1 MNHSKLISNLILK
14 TVKIQSGPA
23 AVALQELS
31 GVLVTLTALLEEGGA
46 LQQAPVGVKE
56 MANICIES
64 CKNLADSLATSIGTG
79 FGPPKEEVAPEE
91 IIKKEVPKKVI
102 KKKVIKKTTEEP
114 ELEESLET
122 PKKVIKKKVVKKIQP
137 EEVAE

>member
-1 MNHSKLISNLILK
+1 MNHSKLISNSILK

-64 CKNLADSLATSIGTG
+64 CKKLADSLATSIGTG
-79 FGPPKEEVAPEE
+79 FAPPKEEVATEE
-91 IIKKEVPKKVI
+91 TVPKKIIKRKIIKKA
-102 KKKVIKKTTEEP
+102 TEESEP
-114 ELEESLET
+114 EVNET
-122 PKKVIKKKVVKKIQP
+122 PKKVIKRKVVKKIQP

>member
-56 MANICIES
+56 MANICIDS
-64 CKNLADSLATSIGTG
+64 CKKLADSLATSIGTG
-79 FGPPKEEVAPEE
+79 FGPPKKEVNPEE
-91 IIKKEVPKKVI
+91 IIKEEEPKKII
-102 KKKVIKKTTEEP
+102 KRKIIKKTAEEQEP
-114 ELEESLET
+114 EVIET
-122 PKKVIKKKVVKKIQP
+122 PKKVIKKKVVKKVQP

>member
-31 GVLVTLTALLEEGGA
+31 GVLVTLTVLLEEGGA

-56 MANICIES
+56 MANICIDS
-64 CKNLADSLATSIGTG
+64 CKKLADSLATSIGTG
-79 FGPPKEEVAPEE
+79 FGPPKKEVNPEE
-91 IIKKEVPKKVI
+91 IIKEEVPKKII
-102 KKKVIKKTTEEP
+102 KRKIIKKTAEEQEP
-114 ELEESLET
+114 EVIET

>member
-1 MNHSKLISNLILK
+1 MNHSKLISNSILK

-79 FGPPKEEVAPEE
+79 FGPPKEEVATEE
-91 IIKKEVPKKVI
+91 TIKKEVPKKVI
-102 KKKVIKKTTEEP
+102 KRKIIKKTVEEP
-114 ELEESLET
+114 EPEVIET
-122 PKKVIKKKVVKKIQP
+122 PKKVIKKKVVKKVQP

>member
-1 MNHSKLISNLILK
+1 MNHSKLISNSILK

-64 CKNLADSLATSIGTG
+64 CKKLADSLATSIGTG
-79 FGPPKEEVAPEE
+79 FGPPKEEVATEE
-91 IIKKEVPKKVI
+91 TVPKKIIKRKIIKKA
-102 KKKVIKKTTEEP
+102 TEEP
-114 ELEESLET
+114 EPEVNET
-122 PKKVIKKKVVKKIQP
+122 PKKVIKRKVVKKIQP

>member
-31 GVLVTLTALLEEGGA
+31 GVLVTLTVLLEEGGA

-56 MANICIES
+56 MANICIDS
-64 CKNLADSLATSIGTG
+64 CKKLADSLATSIGTG
-79 FGPPKEEVAPEE
+79 FGPPKKEVNPEE
-91 IIKKEVPKKVI
+91 IIKEEVPKKII
-102 KKKVIKKTTEEP
+102 KRKIIKKTAEEQEP
-114 ELEESLET
+114 EVIET
-122 PKKVIKKKVVKKIQP
+122 PKKVIKKKVVKKVQP

>member
-1 MNHSKLISNLILK
+1 MNHSKLISNSILK

-64 CKNLADSLATSIGTG
+64 CKKLADSLATSIGTG
-79 FGPPKEEVAPEE
+79 FGPPKEEVATEE
-91 IIKKEVPKKVI
+91 TVPKKIIKRKIIKKA
-102 KKKVIKKTTEEP
+102 TEESEP
-114 ELEESLET
+114 EVNET
-122 PKKVIKKKVVKKIQP
+122 PKKVIKRKVVKKVQP

>member
-1 MNHSKLISNLILK
+1 MNHSKLISNSILK

-79 FGPPKEEVAPEE
+79 FGPPKEEVATEE
-91 IIKKEVPKKVI
+91 TVPKKIIKRKIIKKA
-102 KKKVIKKTTEEP
+102 TEESEP
-114 ELEESLET
+114 EVNET
-122 PKKVIKKKVVKKIQP
+122 PKKVIKRKVVKKIQP

>member
-1 MNHSKLISNLILK
+1 MNHSKLISNSILK

-64 CKNLADSLATSIGTG
+64 CKKLADSLATSIGTG
-79 FGPPKEEVAPEE
+79 FGPPKEEVATEE
-91 IIKKEVPKKVI
+91 TVPKKIIKRKIIKKA
-102 KKKVIKKTTEEP
+102 TEESEP
-114 ELEESLET
+114 EVNET
-122 PKKVIKKKVVKKIQP
+122 PKKVIKRKVVKKIQP

>member
-1 MNHSKLISNLILK
+1 MYHSKLISNSILK

-64 CKNLADSLATSIGTG
+64 CKKLADSLATSIGTG
-79 FGPPKEEVAPEE
+79 FGPPKEEVATEE
-91 IIKKEVPKKVI
+91 TIKKEVPKKIIKRKII
-102 KKKVIKKTTEEP
+102 KKATEEP
-114 ELEESLET
+114 EPEVNET
-122 PKKVIKKKVVKKIQP
+122 PKKVIKRKVVKKVQP

>member
-1 MNHSKLISNLILK
+1 MNHSKLISNSILK

-64 CKNLADSLATSIGTG
+64 CKKLADSLATSIGTG
-79 FGPPKEEVAPEE
+79 FGPPKKEVNPEE
-91 IIKKEVPKKVI
+91 IIKEEVPKKII
-102 KKKVIKKTTEEP
+102 KRKIIKKTAEEQEP
-114 ELEESLET
+114 EVIET
-122 PKKVIKKKVVKKIQP
+122 PKKVIKKKVVKKVQP

>member
-1 MNHSKLISNLILK
+1 MNHSKLISNSILK

-64 CKNLADSLATSIGTG
+64 CKKLADSLATSIGTG
-79 FGPPKEEVAPEE
+79 FGPPKEEVATEE
-91 IIKKEVPKKVI
+91 TIKKEVPKKIIKRKII
-102 KKKVIKKTTEEP
+102 KKATEEP
-114 ELEESLET
+114 EPEVNET
-122 PKKVIKKKVVKKIQP
+122 PKKVIKRKVVKKVQP

>member
-1 MNHSKLISNLILK
+1 MNHSKLISNSILK

-64 CKNLADSLATSIGTG
+64 CKKLADSLATSIGTG
-79 FGPPKEEVAPEE
+79 FGPPKEEVATEE
-91 IIKKEVPKKVI
+91 TIKKEVPKKIIKRKII
-102 KKKVIKKTTEEP
+102 KKATEEP
-114 ELEESLET
+114 EPEVNET
-122 PKKVIKKKVVKKIQP
+122 PKKVIKRKVVKKIQP

>member
-56 MANICIES
+56 MANICIDS
-64 CKNLADSLATSIGTG
+64 CKKLADSLATSIGTG
-79 FGPPKEEVAPEE
+79 FGPPKKEVNPEE
-91 IIKKEVPKKVI
+91 IIKEEVPKKII
-102 KKKVIKKTTEEP
+102 KRKIIKKTAEEQEP
-114 ELEESLET
+114 EVIET
-122 PKKVIKKKVVKKIQP
+122 PKKVIKKKVVKKVQP